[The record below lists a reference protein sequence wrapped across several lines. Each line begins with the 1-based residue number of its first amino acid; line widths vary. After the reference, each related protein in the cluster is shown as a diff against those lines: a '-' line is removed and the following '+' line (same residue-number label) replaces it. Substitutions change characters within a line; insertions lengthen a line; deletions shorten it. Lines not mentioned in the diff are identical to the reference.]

1 MSKIIIVDDKKTKEI
16 IYITCDNKKQADEM
30 VKKLNLNTTNCGIY
44 GEGSVPFEMLPVFV
58 ANKVKSQLKY
68 ADDVFVLYNTDKG
81 EFSITSFDLLPYRA
95 IGSFVLGRYYA
106 KEFYSEVEKMHF
118 LQDLLGY

>member
-16 IYITCDNKKQADEM
+16 IYITCDKKQTDEM
-30 VKKLNLNTTNCGIY
+30 VKTLNLNKANCDIY
-44 GEGSVPFEMLPVFV
+44 GEGSVPFEKLPVFV

-68 ADDVFVLYNTDKG
+68 ADDVFVLYNPDKG
-81 EFSITSFDLLPYRA
+81 EFSVTSFDLLPYRA

-106 KEFYSEVEKMHF
+106 KEFYSEAEKTQF